1 MTDGV
6 PATPGPGWRAT
17 SFDPPPAWLYLVT
30 AAAVLLGLWARFA
43 GIGAWPLNSDEYYIA
58 RSVEDILRTGL
69 PEYDCG
75 GYYTRGLLFQY
86 VVAVLQWSGVSAEV
100 SARVVAA
107 AASVAALPAVYMLG
121 KRLGGRSV
129 GLLAVAAM
137 AISSWEVDIARFGR
151 MYAPFQAVFAWYVIY
166 FLRHTVDR
174 DPKALGPM
182 LLLSVVG
189 LLTWEGGVLLL
200 LANLLPPFLRSP
212 EGRLT
217 RIDVTY
223 IAAAA
228 FLLVVGY
235 YLTQMVD
242 FRRIGTQSFP
252 TGVDPDSF
260 YIGESE
266 PRLFEVLALT
276 PYVAFA
282 AVLLAILA
290 LASLRWAFSLRR
302 RWPAALGL
310 LAAVGAALAH
320 QFSLVATIVVVL
332 LLARMLHWRELLSRS
347 AWPFLALVLASATAW
362 SVYALAHP
370 EFLATVDVPWNH
382 ESRAL
387 ALAHEL
393 LRVPDY
399 LAIVVLPW
407 VRQAPLLGLLLAA
420 GLVVAA
426 VRVIL
431 QSTRVPDAEQV
442 VLTLGACLLAAAA
455 MSDPPRFETR
465 YVFFLYP
472 TAVVIMVTTAAR
484 LAANLRMTNTVATAT
499 TAAVIAGV
507 MQLGGDLNVRRLV
520 AVDSPLAHPETQV
533 TRRASNVMRRTD
545 SRSAARWLDEH
556 ARGPDTLVIN
566 SYPGVDF
573 YFDDFDFAYI
583 DSENQ
588 RYWAYACN
596 EGRTE
601 RWGNLPLI
609 STVTDLESQI
619 VKQPRTLIVVDSP
632 AMDDL
637 LPGIAALSPEVAW
650 VSADGRI
657 SIIEIS
663 RSAGHG

>member
-1 MTDGV
+1 ML
-6 PATPGPGWRAT
+6 
-17 SFDPPPAWLYLVT
+17 DPPPTWLLFAT

-43 GIGAWPLNSDEYYIA
+43 GLGAWPLNSDEYYIA

-86 VVAVLQWSGVSAEV
+86 VVAVLQWFGVSAEV
-100 SARVVAA
+100 SARAVAA
-107 AASVAALPAVYMLG
+107 AASVAALPAIYMLG
-121 KRLGGRSV
+121 QRLGGRSV
-129 GLLAVAAM
+129 GLLAVSAM
-137 AISSWEVDIARFGR
+137 ALSSWEVDVARFGR
-151 MYAPFQAVFAWYVIY
+151 MYAPFQAVFAWYLVY

-174 DPKALGPM
+174 DPRALGPM

-212 EGRLT
+212 EGHLT
-217 RIDVTY
+217 RVDVTY
-223 IAAAA
+223 IATTAV
-228 FLLVVGY
+228 LLGAGY

-252 TGVDPDSF
+252 IGIDPDSF
-260 YIGESE
+260 YVGEPE
-266 PRLFEVLALT
+266 PRLLNVLAPT
-276 PYVAFA
+276 PHVAFA
-282 AVLLAILA
+282 AAVLAFLA
-290 LASLRWAFSLRR
+290 LASLRWVFSLRR

-320 QFSLVATIVVVL
+320 QFALVATIVVVL
-332 LLARMLHWRELLSRS
+332 LLARMLDWRELIGRP
-347 AWPFLALVLASATAW
+347 AWPFLALVLTSAAAW
-362 SVYALAHP
+362 SAYALANP
-370 EFLATVDVPWNH
+370 EFLATVPVPWNH
-382 ESRAL
+382 ESQVLTIAY
-387 ALAHEL
+387 EL
-393 LRVPDY
+393 FGLPDY
-399 LAIVVLPW
+399 LGVVALPW
-407 VRQAPLLGLLLAA
+407 ARQAPLLGLLLAICLA
-420 GLVVAA
+420 VAA

-431 QSTRVPDAEQV
+431 QSSRVPDAEQV

-472 TAVVIMVTTAAR
+472 TAVVVMVTTAAR
-484 LAANLRMTNTVATAT
+484 LAANLRMTNAVATAT
-499 TAAVIAGV
+499 TTAAIATV
-507 MQLGGDLNVRRLV
+507 LHLGGDLDVRRLV

-545 SRSAARWLDEH
+545 SRSAARWLAEH
-556 ARGPDTLVIN
+556 ARQPDTLVIN

-632 AMDDL
+632 ALDDL

-663 RSAGHG
+663 RGAGHG